1 MFTTKRVRVW
11 LLAAFVAET
20 LCATFCLKIPAIS
33 KPSTFVYFI
42 SGIAI
47 ALLATA
53 LPQVSLS
60 GSRLAD
66 RKINSKIRYL
76 KALVLVVIALAV
88 YLLSKRTLQSI
99 DINAAYADML
109 PVIQKM
115 NQRFIDGHWKK
126 VYDIIPDIWHGTQ
139 PVYLPAMWLPFAPA
153 VLFGF
158 DMRWI
163 TAGCIFVV
171 FAIFILVLRPAKNP
185 YSSLVLLGMASLL
198 FCWLL
203 IQDEEH
209 GFISM
214 SEEGVVVV
222 YYVLLVLAI
231 MSDQVWL
238 IGIAAALCLLSR
250 FSLIGAIPALLCYL
264 MLHKR
269 NKQALLLSLI
279 GVGSFL
285 VFFILP
291 FGWRRFSDLLSLPAQ
306 YVHFSHLVWKNDPD
320 VFLRGLGFAKFFG
333 PANASVLHLLLIV
346 LTFAVPVSYVLFTY
360 LKNKSRPVPNLAL
373 AALKL
378 SIVVFYCF
386 IDVPYLYLYYTSSFI
401 SLIGVTFLISAG
413 HPRSERPLDRML
425 QVE

>member
-1 MFTTKRVRVW
+1 
-11 LLAAFVAET
+11 
-20 LCATFCLKIPAIS
+20 
-33 KPSTFVYFI
+33 
-42 SGIAI
+42 
-47 ALLATA
+47 
-53 LPQVSLS
+53 
-60 GSRLAD
+60 
-66 RKINSKIRYL
+66 
-76 KALVLVVIALAV
+76 
-88 YLLSKRTLQSI
+88 
-99 DINAAYADML
+99 
-109 PVIQKM
+109 
-115 NQRFIDGHWKK
+115 
-126 VYDIIPDIWHGTQ
+126 
-139 PVYLPAMWLPFAPA
+139 
-153 VLFGF
+153 
-158 DMRWI
+158 
-163 TAGCIFVV
+163 
-171 FAIFILVLRPAKNP
+171 
-185 YSSLVLLGMASLL
+185 
-198 FCWLL
+198 
-203 IQDEEH
+203 
-209 GFISM
+209 
-214 SEEGVVVV
+214 
-222 YYVLLVLAI
+222 
-231 MSDQVWL
+231 
-238 IGIAAALCLLSR
+238 
-250 FSLIGAIPALLCYL
+250 

-413 HPRSERPLDRML
+413 HPRRERPLDRML